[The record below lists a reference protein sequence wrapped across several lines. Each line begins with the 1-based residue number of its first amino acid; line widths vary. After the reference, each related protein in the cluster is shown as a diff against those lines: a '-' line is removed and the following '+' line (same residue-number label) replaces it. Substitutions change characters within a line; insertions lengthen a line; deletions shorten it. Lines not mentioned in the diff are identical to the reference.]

1 VVQIDDSGSGSLIGG
16 TCIGAVRTETL
27 EYTYEFVPLEY
38 YQGEIFKSKEYI
50 KMAGKIVLML
60 LDKLNLRNDEE
71 LQICNGY
78 MFDVA
83 KKYLDTKKISY
94 ISAKIG
100 DPLQTMIEKT
110 FQNYAL
116 SLGLPP
122 QYVKYTKYPLH
133 FHKILRWVYADYA
146 KRAPLCKTGWKSW
159 SKYGRLKVSVEEDII
174 YADNYICLRCGM
186 AIQKG
191 TRVQRL
197 EYTSNCSNII
207 YLHRRC

>member
-1 VVQIDDSGSGSLIGG
+1 MVQIDDSGSGSLIGG

-83 KKYLDTKKISY
+83 KKYLDTKK
-94 ISAKIG
+94 
-100 DPLQTMIEKT
+100 
-110 FQNYAL
+110 
-116 SLGLPP
+116 
-122 QYVKYTKYPLH
+122 
-133 FHKILRWVYADYA
+133 
-146 KRAPLCKTGWKSW
+146 
-159 SKYGRLKVSVEEDII
+159 
-174 YADNYICLRCGM
+174 
-186 AIQKG
+186 
-191 TRVQRL
+191 
-197 EYTSNCSNII
+197 
-207 YLHRRC
+207 